1 MAGDHTRR
9 TFDPRRDF
17 VGVFEQQGRVRVDAD
32 LNELVDAVDRRFRVT
47 TMDIVG
53 RAVVPKE
60 TPDGFEIALS
70 GGNLTIGPGRAY
82 VDGILADNHGIGIP
96 APAPHFDEST
106 EELRGTDPLP
116 YDPQSYLPDPTPL
129 PPNGVH
135 LAYLDVWHRE
145 RTWAEDPTLL
155 DPALYG
161 VDTAT
166 RRQTVWQVRLLT
178 NVGEGVRCDTPDD
191 QMPGWVA
198 ATRPAASRLTTAAV
212 AVPASTDPCEVP
224 PLGGYRGVTNRLY
237 RVEIHTGGG
246 FGQARWKWSRDNASL
261 ASPVLAV
268 NGADLTVART
278 GRDKTLR
285 FATGDW
291 VEVTDDERELE
302 GQSGEMVKV
311 ASVDQSRAV
320 VTLTG
325 PLAGTF
331 GAATRIRRWDQTGPQ
346 VGVDGLLSLTNQPVV
361 LEDGVQITFTLDPD
375 IVGGAFRPNEQWVFA
390 ARVADA
396 SVEVLTAEPPLAPH
410 HHYARLAVINS
421 ATGSVM
427 DCRELWPPDA
437 GDGGCECDVCVHP
450 GGPVTIQQ
458 AVDQVRDTGGVVCL
472 AVGTF
477 RLDEPVRIAGAQSV
491 RIHGKGWRTII
502 LTPGNLPA
510 FMVEESIGVRIE
522 DLSVIG
528 GPGRD
533 GTFDE
538 VQPGAAA
545 GFGGVVAQLGGRVA
559 IAVSNSLG
567 VAVERCVLITRPRAV
582 LDVPVLAVLGIVA
595 GLTVRENV
603 ILGTVAI
610 GSVVAHKVDVGEDR
624 PNVGAGRF
632 AEYDEYR
639 ARVGNDPEAD
649 DVVAEIRPDAAGD
662 EDFRR
667 SAAAIGRLQ
676 FARASRL
683 LLVRSRIED
692 NVLGAL
698 LHGVAW
704 SQFTI
709 HGADHIVAENTVL
722 SAVGA
727 GILHTGLS
735 VAGTTTVR
743 ANAVYAGRWGILAG
757 LDGMRVADND
767 VIGLP
772 QLFGARP
779 VGDRLGA
786 TGLGLVLVPA
796 GIGVVDGYG
805 FAAPLSGTRITGNG
819 VTAVAGF
826 GVLVASRVSTIVVDH
841 NHVGAIAL
849 GGVVAR
855 GRGGAV
861 RIHDNVVDDVGRGME
876 GVVARLRD
884 EDSAREA
891 YISGNLSSRFHFA
904 YAANSYGGPVAAAL
918 GTAELGTF
926 GLAAGV
932 LVAGTR
938 EADVRDNRVSAVTT
952 ELARLV
958 VGIGLVTCDSSRAA
972 GNTLV
977 DIGRPEALSDGI
989 LVLGPFDRADAVDN
1003 DIRRFDDPER
1013 AETGPWSGIHIEGL
1027 QSTAADV
1034 PVTIPPPPPQPRT
1047 AGLGAVNRA
1056 FRVFAVGDRFVIVEA
1071 DDNGRLNAELPVGRN
1086 VVGVRGNLVDG
1097 SGSRPLVDLSTSGHV
1112 TVGDN
1117 RCLVGDERPTV
1128 PAMHVAGSS
1137 LVVNANYVE
1146 TQPKAEAMRL
1156 LSPQGAGTVL
1166 ANLSNGTID
1175 WNNVDIHTIAPWG
1188 DLNPTL

>member
-32 LNELVDAVDRRFRVT
+32 LNELVEAVDRRFRVT

-60 TPDGFEIALS
+60 TPDGFAIALS

-82 VDGILADNHGIGIP
+82 VDGILADNHGVGIP
-96 APAPHFDEST
+96 PPALHFDDAT

-116 YDPQSYLPDPTPL
+116 YDPQPYLPNPTPL
-129 PPNGVH
+129 PPNGIH

-145 RTWAEDPTLL
+145 RTWAEDPSLL

-166 RRQTVWQVRLLT
+166 RRQTVWQVRLLA
-178 NVGEGVRCDTPDD
+178 NVGENVRCDTPDD
-191 QMPGWVA
+191 QIPGWTA

-278 GRDKTLR
+278 GRDKVLR
-285 FATGDW
+285 FATGDR
-291 VEVTDDERELE
+291 VEITDDERELE
-302 GQSGEMVKV
+302 GRAGEMARI

-325 PLAGTF
+325 PLAGAF
-331 GAATRIRRWDQTGPQ
+331 GAATRIRRWDQTSAQ
-346 VGVDGLLSLTNQPVV
+346 VGADGLIPLTNQPVV
-361 LEDGVQITFTLDPD
+361 LEDGVQVTFTLDPE
-375 IVGGAFRPNEQWVFA
+375 IAGGTFRPNEHWVFA

-421 ATGSVM
+421 GTGTVM

-472 AVGTF
+472 AVGIF
-477 RLDEPVRIAGAQSV
+477 RLEEPVMITGAHSV
-491 RIHGKGWRTII
+491 RIHGKGWRTIV

-510 FMVEESIGVRIE
+510 FVVEESIGVRIE
-522 DLSVIG
+522 DLSIIG
-528 GPGRD
+528 TRGRD
-533 GTFDE
+533 GTFDD

-545 GFGGVVAQLGGRVA
+545 GFGGIVSQLGGRVA
-559 IAVSNSLG
+559 IGVSNSLA
-567 VAVERCVLITRPRAV
+567 VAIERCVLVTRPRAV
-582 LDVPVLAVLGIVA
+582 LDIPVLALLGVVG
-595 GLTVRENV
+595 GLTVRENL

-610 GSVVAHKVDVGEDR
+610 GSVVAHKVDVGKDR

-632 AEYDEYR
+632 AEYDAYR
-639 ARVGNDPEAD
+639 ARVGDDPEAD
-649 DVVAEIRPDAAGD
+649 DVLAEIRPDAAGND
-662 EDFRR
+662 DFRAN
-667 SAAAIGRLQ
+667 AAAIGRLQ

-683 LLVRSRIED
+683 LLVRTRIQD
-692 NVLGAL
+692 NVLGGL

-704 SQFTI
+704 AQFTI
-709 HGADHIVAENTVL
+709 HGADHIVAENTVV

-727 GILHTGLS
+727 GILHAGLS

-772 QLFGARP
+772 PLFGARP
-779 VGDRLGA
+779 LGDRLGA
-786 TGLGLVLVPA
+786 TGLGLALVPA
-796 GIGVVDGYG
+796 GIGVVDGFG
-805 FAAPLSGTRITGNG
+805 FAAPLAGTRITGNG
-819 VTAVAGF
+819 VTAVTGF
-826 GVLVASRVSTIVVDH
+826 GILVASRVSTIVVDH
-841 NHVGAIAL
+841 NHVGVTVL
-849 GGVVAR
+849 GGIIAR
-855 GRGGAV
+855 GRGGSV

-884 EDSAREA
+884 EDSVREN
-891 YISGNLSSRFHFA
+891 YVSGKLRSRSAFA
-904 YAANSYGGPVAAAL
+904 YGSNSYGSAVAGGL

-938 EADVRDNRVSAVTT
+938 EADVRDNRVSRVTT
-952 ELARLV
+952 ELAKLV
-958 VGIGLVTCDSSRAA
+958 TGIGLVTCDSSRAA

-1013 AETGPWSGIHIEGL
+1013 AEEGAWCGIHIAGMRAM
-1027 QSTAADV
+1027 SIDTAI
-1034 PVTIPPPPPQPRT
+1034 PVPPPEPGA
-1047 AGLGAVNRA
+1047 AGLGGLNRS
-1056 FRVFAVGDRFVIVEA
+1056 FRVFAVGGGFVVVEA
-1071 DDNGRLNAELPVGRN
+1071 DDDGRLNAELPVGRN

-1097 SGSRPLVDLSTSGHV
+1097 SGSRPLVDVSVSGHV

-1117 RCLVGDERPTV
+1117 RCLVGDAQPTD
-1128 PAMHVAGSS
+1128 PAVHVAGSS
-1137 LVVNANYVE
+1137 LVVSANYVE
-1146 TQPKAEAMRL
+1146 TRPKAEAMRL

-1166 ANLSNGTID
+1166 GNLSNGTIA